1 MPTGE
6 QQDPLV
12 SFHFYVTIGD
22 IQAAF
27 RECSGLG
34 SESQVVEYK
43 AADKNGVEV
52 IIKQPGALKWE
63 NIVLKRGITKYLAL
77 WRWRKQVE
85 EGDVKGARKGGSI
98 VMYDQSGAMVASWH
112 FDRGW
117 PSGLSGPALN
127 AGANEVA
134 VETLTIAHE
143 GIRRES

>member
-63 NIVLKRGITKYLAL
+63 NIVLKRGITKDLAL

-85 EGDVKGARKGGSI
+85 
-98 VMYDQSGAMVASWH
+98 
-112 FDRGW
+112 
-117 PSGLSGPALN
+117 
-127 AGANEVA
+127 
-134 VETLTIAHE
+134 
-143 GIRRES
+143 